1 MSWNLMLNYSHVV
14 VIATRNRIQEI
25 CNVLSSLHGLTN
37 SQEIEVLVVENS
49 ESIENIDRIRSYIL
63 QENLKFGK
71 ITIVSSKPGLPKARN
86 TALDLI
92 SSEIV
97 TFIDDDILL
106 PTNYIEIMDR
116 LFSSEPDLVGS
127 SPFIATPTSSWME
140 PPTVEITD
148 SKFSEPGQ
156 FSEWGINKW
165 FSFPPLSN
173 KRVNWLPGCAMTVRS
188 KQAKKVGFSES
199 LQNGPAGGYALGE
212 DVDFSFRLS
221 KLGNLM
227 INHEL
232 SILHNLSPT
241 NRVQEITLAKAQGYW
256 SAHLVRN
263 LGIKLSRILWIE
275 IRVFLWSL
283 VHLNV
288 KSTKLTF
295 VRIKSF
301 IKFYFLVN
309 SR

>member
-1 MSWNLMLNYSHVV
+1 MLNYSHVV

-127 SPFIATPTSSWME
+127 SPFIATPTSSLDG
-140 PPTVEITD
+140 T
-148 SKFSEPGQ
+148 
-156 FSEWGINKW
+156 
-165 FSFPPLSN
+165 SN
-173 KRVNWLPGCAMTVRS
+173 CGDN
-188 KQAKKVGFSES
+188 
-199 LQNGPAGGYALGE
+199 
-212 DVDFSFRLS
+212 
-221 KLGNLM
+221 
-227 INHEL
+227 
-232 SILHNLSPT
+232 
-241 NRVQEITLAKAQGYW
+241 
-256 SAHLVRN
+256 
-263 LGIKLSRILWIE
+263 
-275 IRVFLWSL
+275 
-283 VHLNV
+283 
-288 KSTKLTF
+288 
-295 VRIKSF
+295 
-301 IKFYFLVN
+301 
-309 SR
+309 